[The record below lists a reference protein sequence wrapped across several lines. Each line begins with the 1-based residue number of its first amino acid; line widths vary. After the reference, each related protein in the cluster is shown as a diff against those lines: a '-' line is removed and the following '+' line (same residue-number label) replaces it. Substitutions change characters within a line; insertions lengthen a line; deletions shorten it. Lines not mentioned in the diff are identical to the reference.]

1 MTTQQDPYSVL
12 GVTRDASAEDIK
24 RAFRKL
30 AMEYHPD
37 RNKEDGAEDRFKSVN
52 AAYEVLSDPEK
63 RARFDRFGQAEGGNG
78 QGFAGFETM
87 GGFGDIFDA
96 FFRGTAARRA
106 GPQRGADLEARL
118 TIDFEESIFGAEK
131 EITFHRTEN
140 CKDCRGSGQR
150 GGAARDTCEA
160 CDGSGEIRR
169 VQQSLFGQYVNVAA
183 CPTCEGEGSVVTDAC
198 TTCKGKGQQRVRVS
212 QHIKVPAGVEG
223 GSQIRFAGE
232 GDAGARGGPNG
243 NLYIELQVEPHEVFA
258 RADRDLLYELPLN
271 IAQAALGTT
280 VQVPT
285 IDGDEIELELKAG
298 TQHGELHTI
307 KERGVPHLRGSGRGN
322 MLVRTHVVTPQKLSD
337 DQKELLTQLAESLGT
352 AEVPEGGSIFDR
364 IRGAFS

>member
-24 RAFRKL
+24 RSFRKL

-37 RNKEDGAEDRFKSVN
+37 RNRDAGAEDRFKAVN

-63 RARFDRFGQAEGGNG
+63 RARFDRFGQSGGNG
-78 QGFAGFETM
+78 QGFAGFESM

-96 FFRGTAARRA
+96 FFRGTASRRA

-118 TIDFEESIFGAEK
+118 TIDFEDSIFGAEK

-140 CKDCRGSGQR
+140 CDDCRGSGQR
-150 GGAARDTCEA
+150 GGGARDTCEA
-160 CDGSGEIRR
+160 CQGTGEIRR

-198 TTCKGKGQQRVRVS
+198 PTCRGAGHRRVRVT
-212 QHIKVPAGVEG
+212 QHIKMPAGVED

-232 GDAGARGGPNG
+232 GDSGARGGPNG
-243 NLYIELQVEPHEVFA
+243 NLYVELRVEPHERFT
-258 RADRDLLYELPLN
+258 RMDRDLVYELPLN

-285 IDGDEIELELKAG
+285 IDGDDIDLEVKPG
-298 TQHGELHTI
+298 TQHGEMHTI
-307 KERGVPHLRGSGRGN
+307 KDRGVPHLRGSGRGR
-322 MLVRTHVVTPQKLSD
+322 MLVRTHVVTPSKLSD
-337 DQKELLTQLAESLGT
+337 DQKELLVQLADSLGT
-352 AEVPEGGSIFDR
+352 PDVPEDGSLFDR

>member
-1 MTTQQDPYSVL
+1 MTTQQDPYSEL
-12 GVTRDASAEDIK
+12 GVARDASAEDIK

-37 RNKEDGAEDRFKSVN
+37 RNKDDGAEDRFKSVN

-78 QGFAGFETM
+78 QGFAGFESM

-118 TIDFEESIFGAEK
+118 TIDFVESVFGAEK

-140 CKDCRGSGQR
+140 CPDCRGAGQR
-150 GGAARDTCEA
+150 DGAPRENCEP
-160 CDGSGEIRR
+160 CSGSGEIRR

-198 TTCKGKGQQRVRVS
+198 STCKGKGQRRVRVT

-232 GDAGARGGPNG
+232 GDAGARGGPSG
-243 NLYIELQVEPHEVFA
+243 NLYIELQVEAHEVFS
-258 RADRDLLYELPLN
+258 RADRNLFYELPLN
-271 IAQAALGTT
+271 IAQAALGATLEI
-280 VQVPT
+280 PT
-285 IDGDEIELELKAG
+285 IDGDEVELVLKPG

-307 KERGVPHLRGSGRGN
+307 KDRGVPHLRGAGRGD

-337 DQKELLTQLAESLGT
+337 DQKELLLQLADSLGT
-352 AEVPEGGSIFDR
+352 AEVPEDGSIFDR

>member
-37 RNKEDGAEDRFKSVN
+37 RNQDDGAEERFKSVN

-63 RARFDRFGQAEGGNG
+63 RARFDRFGQTDGGNG
-78 QGFAGFETM
+78 QGFAGFESM

-160 CDGSGEIRR
+160 CDGTGEIRR

-198 TTCKGKGQQRVRVS
+198 TTCKGKGQQRIRVS

-243 NLYIELQVEPHEVFA
+243 NLYIELQVEPHEVFT
-258 RADRDLLYELPLN
+258 RADRDLVYELPLN

-280 VQVPT
+280 VEIPT
-285 IDGDEIELELKAG
+285 IDGDEIELELKPG
-298 TQHGELHTI
+298 TQHGELHTV
-307 KERGVPHLRGSGRGN
+307 KDRGVPHLRGSGRGN

-337 DQKELLTQLAESLGT
+337 DQKELLSQLAESLGT
-352 AEVPEGGSIFDR
+352 PEVPDDSSIFDR
-364 IRGAFS
+364 IRGAFG

>member
-1 MTTQQDPYSVL
+1 MTTQQDPYSAL

-78 QGFAGFETM
+78 QGFAGFESM

-118 TIDFEESIFGAEK
+118 TIDFEESVFGAEK
-131 EITFHRTEN
+131 EITFQRTEN
-140 CKDCRGSGQR
+140 CQDCRGSGQR
-150 GGAARDTCEA
+150 DGAARETCEP

-198 TTCKGKGQQRVRVS
+198 STCKGKGQRRVRVS

-232 GDAGARGGPNG
+232 GEAGVRGGPSG
-243 NLYIELQVEPHEVFA
+243 NLYIELQVEPHEVFM
-258 RADRDLLYELPLN
+258 RADRDLVYELPLN
-271 IAQAALGTT
+271 IAQAALGTS
-280 VQVPT
+280 VQIPT

-307 KERGVPHLRGSGRGN
+307 KDRGVPHLRGSGRGN

-337 DQKELLTQLAESLGT
+337 DQKELLVQLAESLG
-352 AEVPEGGSIFDR
+352 EPEIPEDGSIFDR